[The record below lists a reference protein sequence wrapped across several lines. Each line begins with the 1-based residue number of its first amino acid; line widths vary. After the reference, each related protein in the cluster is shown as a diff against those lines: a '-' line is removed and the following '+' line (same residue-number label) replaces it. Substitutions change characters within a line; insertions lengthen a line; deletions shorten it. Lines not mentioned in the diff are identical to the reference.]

1 MVQDDAMD
9 VLLMAEP
16 CLQPVLTNTAGR
28 VGGGEDRKV
37 VREAERR

>member
-16 CLQPVLTNTAGR
+16 CLQPVLTNT
-28 VGGGEDRKV
+28 VGGVRDRKV